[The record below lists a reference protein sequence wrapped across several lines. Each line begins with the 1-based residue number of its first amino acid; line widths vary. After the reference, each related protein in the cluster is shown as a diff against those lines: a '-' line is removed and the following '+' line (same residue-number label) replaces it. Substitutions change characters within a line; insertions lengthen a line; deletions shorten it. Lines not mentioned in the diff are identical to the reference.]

1 MLSRRMPFQRVPC
14 RIWLPIIEERD
25 SYGNQQVFYSAFPD
39 IVTECSYAPGD
50 RRPDTSDDI
59 EDGRPHG
66 DELRVTFFLPTTL
79 DADLRGALIQAVP
92 PDDAH
97 MAALRFS
104 VVGDP
109 HSYMRDATPGDMSWC
124 VVGVRFD
131 G

>member
-1 MLSRRMPFQRVPC
+1 MLSRRMPFPRVPC
-14 RIWLPIIEERD
+14 RIWLPQLGERD
-25 SYGNQQVFYSAFPD
+25 AYGNEAVSFNEDPD

-66 DELRVTFFLPTTL
+66 DELRVTFFLPKTL

-92 PDDAH
+92 TDDAH

-109 HSYMRDATPGDMSWC
+109 HSYMRDATPGDMSWS
-124 VVGVRFD
+124 VEGVRFD